1 MDIKDPRID
10 TYLNGEMTSEE
21 MSQFEA
27 EAKQFPNVWEHI
39 EFQQFMIEGIRREGA
54 AELKDFIANRITE
67 EEQNYKTGKGLW
79 WSIAATLTILAIGVA
94 INYRGAIFSTDSKN
108 QSMVAADSTFV
119 SNSDSSIAMNN
130 AEPKVNQNLQS
141 MKEEVNSE
149 MQMQDQAL
157 PPFEESQNADD
168 YYPQVVDENTTSK
181 ADNKLATARKDR
193 IASNEFGK
201 SEQSNTAAMYLGKI
215 NLTPISISETVA
227 KYNANSTPMK
237 SVAKPTS
244 QGIAADTT
252 ATETSGTNVRR
263 KAKSK
268 LDRTPSKKYL
278 ITLIEQGGESTWLM
292 VVANTESQS
301 NLTLCNAGSMDVL
314 LFEINQQLYL
324 QLGEQYYNYPISALV
339 GVKQKL
345 VPVTNASTLKL
356 LKNP

>member
-21 MSQFEA
+21 MLQFEV
-27 EAKQFPNVWEHI
+27 EAKQFPTVWEHI
-39 EFQQFMIEGIRREGA
+39 QFQQFMIDGIRKEGA

-67 EEQNYKTGKGLW
+67 DEQNERTKTGLW
-79 WSIAATLTILAIGVA
+79 WSIAATLVVLIVGVV
-94 INYRGAIFSTDSKN
+94 INYRGAIFSSESKN
-108 QSMVAADSTFV
+108 QSLVAADSTYEN
-119 SNSDSSIAMNN
+119 NSDSSIAMND
-130 AEPKVNQNLQS
+130 AEPNGNQNLQS
-141 MKEEVNSE
+141 MKEEVNSAL
-149 MQMQDQAL
+149 QMQDQSL
-157 PPFEESQNADD
+157 PRLEELQDADA
-168 YYPQVVDENTTSK
+168 YYPEAEDENAPTEAGKKSATT
-181 ADNKLATARKDR
+181 LKDR
-193 IASNEFGK
+193 MESDNLGK
-201 SEQSNTAAMYLGKI
+201 SELGNTAAMYLGKI
-215 NLTPISISETVA
+215 NLTPISIGETVA
-227 KYNANSTPMK
+227 KYNTNSTPIK

-244 QGIAADTT
+244 KGIATDTI
-252 ATETSGTNVRR
+252 ATETSSTDVRR

-268 LDRTPSKKYL
+268 LERTPSKKYL

-324 QLGEQYYNYPISALV
+324 QLGEQYYIYPMLAPV